1 MKTRTFALAA
11 ITALALTACSDSEEP
26 LAPQADRA
34 PAPTATPIAQLAI
47 DGGYSELVDAL
58 LYVDEE
64 LETGLVNLFMN
75 GTNQYT
81 VFAPTNAAFAN
92 LYTLLSAVLAT
103 PIDDIRDVPAP
114 VVLSVLQY
122 HVVEGRR
129 AANSVVP
136 ANGEREIWTLVGE
149 SFKVRT
155 NGTIA
160 DGLTGLRADAAIT
173 RANLSARN
181 GIVHE
186 INQVIVPPS
195 VVALLTN

>member
-11 ITALALTACSDSEEP
+11 LAALALTACSESDEP
-26 LAPQADRA
+26 LSPQADRA

-47 DGGYSELVDAL
+47 DGGYSELVEAL
-58 LYVDEE
+58 LFVDEA
-64 LETGLVNLFMN
+64 LETGLVSLFMN
-75 GTNQYT
+75 GTDQYT
-81 VFAPTNAAFAN
+81 VFAPTNAAFES
-92 LYTLLSAVLAT
+92 LYALLSTVLAT

-136 ANGEREIWTLVGE
+136 RNGEREIRTLLGE
-149 SFKVRT
+149 SFRVRT
-155 NGTIA
+155 SGTIV

-173 RANLSARN
+173 RANLSAKN

-186 INQVIVPPS
+186 IDQVIVPPS